1 SNEDYWQRQDAVQ
14 VMAQVEDLQGDQHHS
29 SNTSNVASSDA
40 NQTLDENGKFIFC
53 LEFCCYLF
61 LLRSHLR
68 LGAHNNVTSS
78 AKTIVGSTPLKQ
90 NQRHKGSARKCAK
103 GSNETPENRIAMHD
117 SRNSSKRLEK
127 RVRHKDRPNRG
138 VWTNRSIGGDDSL
151 SASSQVDHL
160 E

>member
-40 NQTLDENGKFIFC
+40 NQTLDENGK
-53 LEFCCYLF
+53 
-61 LLRSHLR
+61 SHLR